1 MTQPT
6 PLPAPLA
13 SADFSRVQAVFAD
26 VDGTL
31 TTEALLES
39 STLRALELLREAG
52 IRVVLVSGR
61 AAGWGDC
68 WVRMLPVEG
77 VVVENGGLYFAR
89 TQEGHLKK
97 VYAQRPSDRRKSR
110 PRLLR
115 EVRRAIRQVPGAK
128 LSQDSVYT
136 EVDVAIDYNEELRLG
151 SAAADKLEEILRERG
166 VHAVRSNV
174 HVNCWIGGFDKL
186 TAVERYM
193 QREWR
198 VRLKPG
204 DLRFVYVGDSFNDA
218 SMFEAFQLS
227 VGVANVRDVLNR
239 IPSPPAYITREREG
253 RGFRELVRELLM
265 QRRRIRSTGRWRRP
279 SRR

>member
-1 MTQPT
+1 MTTPT

-31 TTEALLES
+31 TTDALLES

-89 TQEGHLKK
+89 TQEGRLKK

-128 LSQDSVYT
+128 LSQDSLYT
-136 EVDVAIDYNEELRLG
+136 EVDLAIDYNEELRLG

-166 VHAVRSNV
+166 VHAVRS
-174 HVNCWIGGFDKL
+174 
-186 TAVERYM
+186 
-193 QREWR
+193 
-198 VRLKPG
+198 
-204 DLRFVYVGDSFNDA
+204 
-218 SMFEAFQLS
+218 
-227 VGVANVRDVLNR
+227 
-239 IPSPPAYITREREG
+239 
-253 RGFRELVRELLM
+253 
-265 QRRRIRSTGRWRRP
+265 
-279 SRR
+279 